1 MTLLVAGL
9 ILFLGIHSIRIFAEN
24 GRTALVSK
32 LGANGYKGLYTVV
45 AIVGLVLIVIGY
57 GQARMTP
64 SMVWNPPVAMRH
76 IAALLTLIAF
86 VLLTAAYIPRNRIKR
101 AVGHPMVL
109 AVKVW
114 AFAHLLANG
123 NIADFVLFGSFL
135 IWAVLDFRAARR
147 RDKAAGYVRPPEV
160 SALADLITLVVGVGG
175 WLVFAMWLHVML
187 IGIKPF

>member
-45 AIVGLVLIVIGY
+45 AIVGLVLIFIGY

-101 AVGHPMVL
+101 AV
-109 AVKVW
+109 